1 MMTSTATPALKQ
13 SKLIR
18 TLGPI
23 FFWLVIWQL
32 AAMIVGK
39 ELILPSPLSTLRTLF
54 ELAQGREFW
63 IAAGHS
69 LLRIFCGFIAGVILG
84 AGLAILTSISGT
96 ADALISPVIRIV
108 RATPVASFIIL
119 VLLWIS
125 RFMVPAFI
133 AMLMVILVIWEALSS
148 TIRETDGDLLEMAR
162 AYEFGRLKTL
172 RLVYIPSVLPSF
184 TSACLTAQGLAWK
197 SGVAAEVL
205 CLPPSSVGTE
215 LYYSKIYLETPS
227 LFAWT
232 AVVVILSFLLEKL
245 CRLALRRAVRQ

>member
-1 MMTSTATPALKQ
+1 
-13 SKLIR
+13 
-18 TLGPI
+18 
-23 FFWLVIWQL
+23 
-32 AAMIVGK
+32 MIVGK

-119 VLLWIS
+119 VLLWIL

-133 AMLMVILVIWEALSS
+133 AMLMVIPVIWEALSS

-215 LYYSKIYLETPS
+215 LYYSKIYLETSS